1 MTKREAGKES
11 IYFTIIKIKYIQNL
25 IFMEVHYRFDETITR
40 LVFDVLILVLGI
52 KKVLMMFYLI
62 K

>member
-25 IFMEVHYRFDETITR
+25 IFMEVHYRINETITR

>member
-11 IYFTIIKIKYIQNL
+11 IYFRIIKIKYIQNL
-25 IFMEVHYRFDETITR
+25 IFMEVRYRFDETITR
-40 LVFDVLILVLGI
+40 LVFNVLILVLGI

>member
-25 IFMEVHYRFDETITR
+25 IFMEVRYRFDETITR
-40 LVFDVLILVLGI
+40 LVFNVLILVLGI